1 MSVLRYRRVSHSKRR
16 GAKIAETDHFLT
28 QLTLCGRFLSPWHG
42 ERGNLRP
49 RMRMRRGISVI
60 VKRSR
65 FTKAKIS
72 ARRRGKEG
80 DGRFLGPGLAA
91 GRGPRATFRFRD
103 VMIRERPRPEK
114 GSGCLLIRNPRIS
127 SVVFHADRIDYRSGL
142 RRLRMEPAILSL
154 SLRPRDPYSYPSYIP
169 SIRGTI
175 IC

>member
-1 MSVLRYRRVSHSKRR
+1 MRKPIIFLQAINAPWKVLFPVARRTRQFASSK
-16 GAKIAETDHFLT
+16 
-28 QLTLCGRFLSPWHG
+28 
-42 ERGNLRP
+42 
-49 RMRMRRGISVI
+49 MRRGISVI

-142 RRLRMEPAILSL
+142 RRLRMEPAILSPPPPARSLFLPPLYSLHSRDYHLL
-154 SLRPRDPYSYPSYIP
+154 SW
-169 SIRGTI
+169 TT
-175 IC
+175 